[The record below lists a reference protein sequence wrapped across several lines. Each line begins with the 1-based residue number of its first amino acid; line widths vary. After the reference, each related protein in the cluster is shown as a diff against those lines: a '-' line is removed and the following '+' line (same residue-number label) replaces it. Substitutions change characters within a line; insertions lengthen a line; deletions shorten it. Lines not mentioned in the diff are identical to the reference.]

1 VNDWQE
7 TMMATE
13 TATLGGGCFWCLEAV
28 YQELKGVLHVES
40 GYAGGHVPN
49 PTYEQVCD
57 GSTGHAEVV
66 RVEFDRQALSYREV
80 LEIFFTIHDPTTPNR
95 QGNDVGTQYRS
106 VIFFHSPEQ
115 EETARHV
122 IAEMANV
129 WDAPI
134 VTELLPVPEY
144 YKAED
149 YHQNYF
155 RQHPLQGYCAFVV
168 APKVAKFRAHFAARA
183 RTPVQE

>member
-1 VNDWQE
+1 MQANQLE
-7 TMMATE
+7 SIMATE

-28 YQELKGVLHVES
+28 YQELKGVQQVES
-40 GYAGGHVPN
+40 GYTGGTVPH
-49 PTYEQVCD
+49 PTYEQVCE
-57 GSTGHAEVV
+57 GTTGHAEVV
-66 RVEFDRQALSYREV
+66 RVSFDPDVVSYREI

-106 VIFFHSPEQ
+106 VVFFHSPEQ

-122 IAEMANV
+122 MAEMANV

-134 VTELLPVPEY
+134 VTELVPAGPY

-168 APKVAKFRAHFAARA
+168 APKVAKFRKTFAEKLAA
-183 RTPVQE
+183 PI

>member
-1 VNDWQE
+1 
-7 TMMATE
+7 MATE
-13 TATLGGGCFWCLEAV
+13 SATLGGGCFWCLEAV
-28 YQELKGVLHVES
+28 YQELKGVRHVEN

-49 PTYEQVCD
+49 PTYEDVCN
-57 GSTGHAEVV
+57 GTTGHAEVV
-66 RVEFDRQALSYREV
+66 RIEFDRQAISYREI

-115 EETARHV
+115 EEIARQV
-122 IAEMANV
+122 IAEMAHV
-129 WDAPI
+129 WAAPI
-134 VTELLPVPEY
+134 VTELLPLPEY

-168 APKVAKFRAHFAARA
+168 APKVAKFRKHFADKARA
-183 RTPVQE
+183 SEQG

>member
-1 VNDWQE
+1 M
-7 TMMATE
+7 TTE

-28 YQELKGVLHVES
+28 YQELKGIVHVES
-40 GYAGGHVPN
+40 GYSGGQVPD
-49 PTYEQVCD
+49 PTYEQVCE
-57 GSTGHAEVV
+57 GGTGHAEVV
-66 RVEFDRQALSYREV
+66 RLEFDRQAISYREI
-80 LEIFFTIHDPTTPNR
+80 LEIFFTIHDPTTLNR

-106 VIFFHSPEQ
+106 VIFFHSREQ
-115 EETARHV
+115 EETARQV

-134 VTELLPVPEY
+134 VTELAPVPVY

-168 APKVAKFRAHFAARA
+168 APKVAKFREHFSQKA

>member
-1 VNDWQE
+1 
-7 TMMATE
+7 MATE

-28 YQELKGVLHVES
+28 YQELNGVQHVES
-40 GYAGGHVPN
+40 GYTGGHVPD
-49 PTYEQVCD
+49 PSYEKVCE
-57 GSTGHAEVV
+57 GTTGHAEVV
-66 RVEFDRQALSYREV
+66 RVTFDPAVIDYREI
-80 LEIFFTIHDPTTPNR
+80 LEIFFTIHDPTTLNR

-106 VIFFHSPEQ
+106 VIYFHSPEQ
-115 EETARHV
+115 KETARHV

-134 VTELLPVPEY
+134 VTELSPAGTY

-155 RQHPLQGYCAFVV
+155 RRNPLQGYCAFVV
-168 APKVAKFRAHFAARA
+168 APKLAKFRKTFTDKMKPQSA
-183 RTPVQE
+183 